1 MDITVDEALKVLRCN
16 ENLGSEACKECVC
29 GKSESLCLCTDGDIA
44 VLIEKLQDE
53 NKQLKASQ
61 PTKCSECKHLVTLK
75 NFNSECG
82 LHGVAV
88 SMGDYCSCGER
99 REENNGTQNTEGI

>member
-1 MDITVDEALKVLRCN
+1 MGRVGSGACRECGYGGSGDLC
-16 ENLGSEACKECVC
+16 LGS
-29 GKSESLCLCTDGDIA
+29 DDDIA

-61 PTKCSECKHLVTLK
+61 PTKCSECKHLVTFK

-82 LHGVAV
+82 LHGMAV
-88 SMGDYCSCGER
+88 GMGDYCSCGER
-99 REENNGTQNTEGI
+99 REE